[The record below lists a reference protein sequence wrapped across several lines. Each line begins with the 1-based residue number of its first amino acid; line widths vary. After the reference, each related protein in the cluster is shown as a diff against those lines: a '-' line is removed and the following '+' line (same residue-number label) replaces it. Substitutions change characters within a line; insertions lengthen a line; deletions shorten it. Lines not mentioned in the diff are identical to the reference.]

1 MSNNEI
7 NRQKPFHEEFAENI
21 IAKLEAGTTPWQKP
35 WKEGEQYGQ
44 HNPVSGA
51 VYKGVNRLQ
60 LSMSK
65 FSDPRWM
72 TSNQATDSDY
82 QIKQGSKPTTIVFY
96 QYYKEIDK
104 LDNDGKAIKEK
115 VALERPVMRLSKVFN
130 AEQIEGMPPLGIKE
144 NVQTWDIHQRAE
156 KILQNSLATIKYD
169 QPNKTFY
176 RASSDE
182 IHLPSKEN
190 LSEEEASKYYSKA
203 LHELGHWTGHESRL
217 DRAFSVR
224 GTLDYA
230 KEELR
235 AEIASWMLGDDIG
248 IGHDPVQHTVY
259 VDSWIQILKDE
270 PLEIM
275 RACRDAEKV
284 KDFVM
289 GFEKEIALENFEDIA
304 TWDKTVDDYIDN
316 KIASDKP
323 LQMLSQTPLVMEL
336 VGAKALPVEIK
347 ISTIKKVL
355 NEHNLPIETL
365 KQVPK
370 ALAEPVMIFES
381 ATNDNL
387 VVMLDLKDKMNS
399 TVIAPILLNK
409 QRGHYNINEII
420 SIYGRTKPLAM
431 ENANS
436 IREPHNEWFIEQIE
450 KGNLKYIDH
459 KKSLDWVNQHGL
471 LLPSEY
477 LHRDKINI
485 HSEADLVKLK
495 EERSKKNDENEHSQ
509 EQAPQEVKIAQEKT
523 FLSVPFEAKESAK
536 KNGAKWDKENKLW
549 FAPIGTDLTPLQK
562 WLPEIQAEKIIVSQE
577 RLSAEQEFAQ
587 KLEGLGFELNGLP
600 IMDGSIQRVPLQGRG
615 AGNKDGAYSG
625 YLDGI
630 PAGWAENYST
640 GEKIKFI
647 STGHV
652 LSDEE
657 KARQQAERVQKLQTR
672 ENERL
677 HVQNEIG
684 DQAFIEYEQGQ
695 EIASHPYLENKGIEP
710 VDIRVNSKNQLLIPV
725 RNTDE
730 QTRGI
735 QYINADGSK
744 YFKTGMEKKGNFCML
759 NPHQNDPAQL
769 GKEPAQILICE
780 GYATACSLHE
790 ATGLHVAVAFDSG
803 NLGIVAENLRHKN
816 PNAELIIC
824 ADNDHSKKINVGVE
838 KAKEAVTKSC
848 GTLKTPVFTLEERTQ
863 GLTDFNDLHKS
874 QGIEAVKNQLGL
886 EKTINKM
893 KAPTKG
899 LSL

>member
-104 LDNDGKAIKEK
+104 LDDDGKAIKEK
-115 VALERPVMRLSKVFN
+115 VALERPIMRLSKVFN

-190 LSEEEASKYYSKA
+190 LSVEEASKYYSKA

-217 DRAFSVR
+217 DRAFAVR

-235 AEIASWMLGDDIG
+235 AEIASWMLGDEIG
-248 IGHDPVQHTVY
+248 IGHDPNQHTAY
-259 VDSWIQILKDE
+259 VGSWIKILKDE

-275 RACRDAEKV
+275 RACRDAERA

-289 GFEKEIALENFEDIA
+289 GFEKEIQKEQTQDMSIESFFETIRGNTTERVKAEISTHKKNNTVEITDEA
-304 TWDKTVDDYIDN
+304 DKKFYLDVPYDERKEAQMRGAKWDKDTKQWYITN
-316 KIASDKP
+316 KQNIYDFKEWRVYTAEDLERYAKINDEVYENSSEK
-323 LQMLSQTPLVMEL
+323 LKQSQTIP
-336 VGAKALPVEIK
+336 
-347 ISTIKKVL
+347 
-355 NEHNLPIETL
+355 
-365 KQVPK
+365 
-370 ALAEPVMIFES
+370 
-381 ATNDNL
+381 
-387 VVMLDLKDKMNS
+387 
-399 TVIAPILLNK
+399 
-409 QRGHYNINEII
+409 
-420 SIYGRTKPLAM
+420 
-431 ENANS
+431 
-436 IREPHNEWFIEQIE
+436 E
-450 KGNLKYIDH
+450 KNTT
-459 KKSLDWVNQHGL
+459 
-471 LLPSEY
+471 E
-477 LHRDKINI
+477 
-485 HSEADLVKLK
+485 
-495 EERSKKNDENEHSQ
+495 
-509 EQAPQEVKIAQEKT
+509 EKT
-523 FLSVPFEAKESAK
+523 FLSVPFAEKDKVKAL
-536 KNGAKWDKENKLW
+536 GAKWDKENQSW
-549 FAPIGTDLTPLQK
+549 FAPIGTDLNPLQK

-587 KLEGLGFELNGLP
+587 KLEGFGFELNGLP

-657 KARQQAERVQKLQTR
+657 KAHQQAERVQKLQTR

-684 DQAFIEYEQGQ
+684 DQSFIEYEKGQ
-695 EIASHPYLENKGIEP
+695 EIASHPYLEKKGIEP
-710 VDIRVNSKNQLLIPV
+710 IGVRVNEKNQLLIPV
-725 RNTDE
+725 RNKDE
-730 QTRGI
+730 QIRGI

-744 YFKTGMEKKGNFCML
+744 YFKTGMEKKGNFCMI

-790 ATGLHVAVAFDSG
+790 ATDLHVAVAFDSG